1 MKNYNDTIENRTRD
15 LPAFSV
21 VPQPTAPSRAPFYQ
35 YMIVI
40 SKHGTYYIPIY
51 LKQKFYIFPTEC
63 LYCFSYRSQNEM
75 QLFVSAV
82 T

>member
-1 MKNYNDTIENRTRD
+1 
-15 LPAFSV
+15 
-21 VPQPTAPSRAPFYQ
+21 
-35 YMIVI
+35 MIVI